1 MSLRGAK
8 RRGNLNSIYNNSYV
22 SHSIR
27 APPWCHHTILDCRA
41 ALAMTIILRGWQAGA
56 RNDNTIDELVCDD
69 TIYEFSPANH
79 ASYSMHLV
87 IIGIA

>member
-27 APPWCHHTILDCRA
+27 APLECHHTILDCRA
-41 ALAMTIILRGWQAGA
+41 ALAMTSLKNIAWQATPNMMA
-56 RNDNTIDELVCDD
+56 SRQSD
-69 TIYEFSPANH
+69 TPDGKIYDLINPISL
-79 ASYSMHLV
+79 MRK
-87 IIGIA
+87 